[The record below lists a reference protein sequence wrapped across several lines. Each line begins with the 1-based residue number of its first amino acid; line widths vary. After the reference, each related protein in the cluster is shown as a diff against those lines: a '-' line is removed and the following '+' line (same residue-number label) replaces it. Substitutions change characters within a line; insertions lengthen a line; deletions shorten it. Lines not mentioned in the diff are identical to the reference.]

1 MIFGERGIN
10 SLDFWLGDIDW
21 EAKKPLEG
29 YDCGGSRTLMEL
41 NAAGWLLNSD
51 SESVLVCGLKE
62 ACLGQERAL
71 LFSPRHMVGHLSING
86 CNARRT

>member
-1 MIFGERGIN
+1 
-10 SLDFWLGDIDW
+10 
-21 EAKKPLEG
+21 
-29 YDCGGSRTLMEL
+29 MEL